1 MGDFW
6 GRGRRRRAVF
16 SGWVG
21 IGVWLLLG
29 GAPASAESTP
39 NVAAVPPEK
48 TITITCIFGE
58 NPARPEVKACVKGD
72 ATYVN
77 LPFFNLYLHTVSQWD
92 PESGS
97 INLQLGKLDL
107 HLRVGETQYL
117 EHQTAYRLAAAPFE
131 QDGEVWLPLEC
142 VQRLGVVIKQT
153 GTGTIRLDWAEPY
166 LLGIESVTY
175 QERPAFL
182 LIGSRTLTVKSSSLL
197 QNPERLMIDLSGVR
211 LHPAFAGFTPGPAE
225 DRAAEPL
232 IKSVRVSERDPD
244 IVRLV
249 FDLSALTGYRLIRN
263 PEAPEQLMVVCNA
276 LITGFRFSHQDAV
289 RKLTITTSQ
298 PTQFRVFNLSGPRRM
313 VIDFEGATLDASV
326 TKIAGDGQWLGAA
339 RLAQFDPYTVRAV
352 LDLKDETPCYVT
364 RSPADPNRIEVR
376 TVQAIQGITLGPD
389 GNSITISGDSEL
401 AETIR
406 RLHNPER
413 LEIDLN
419 YFRFSKGLTLPK
431 LYGPFIQG
439 LRMIE
444 VSPIQTRLEL
454 EISKYLLY
462 EAEFSADRTRMTLR
476 FKQSFFCG
484 KTVVLDAG
492 HGGVD
497 PGTCGSQGT
506 LEKEFTLDVA
516 MRLKDLLEE
525 AGSQVVLT
533 RHNDQYVGLFERPRM
548 ANYFQADLFISI
560 HCNSFSQDRRVRG
573 IEIYYQQKNAAGKR
587 LAERVLEQVTARTGL
602 NSRGVK
608 ANDYVVL
615 VETVMPGILA
625 ELGYLSNYEEETRL
639 RSSGFRDNAALGI
652 FEGMALYFE
661 DQSKQD
667 GAKS

>member
-1 MGDFW
+1 MG
-6 GRGRRRRAVF
+6 A
-16 SGWVG
+16 
-21 IGVWLLLG
+21 WLLLG
-29 GAPASAESTP
+29 GAPALAESTST
-39 NVAAVPPEK
+39 VAATAQER
-48 TITITCIFGE
+48 TSAITCIFGD
-58 NPARPEVKACVKGD
+58 NPARSEVKAFVKHD
-72 ATYVN
+72 VTYVN

-97 INLQLGKLDL
+97 ISLQLGKLDL
-107 HLRVGETQYL
+107 HLREGETQYL
-117 EHQTAYRLAAAPFE
+117 EHQTSYRLAAAPFE
-131 QDGEVWLPLEC
+131 QDGEVWLPLEF
-142 VQRLGVVIKQT
+142 VQRLGVVVKQT
-153 GTGTIRLDWAEPY
+153 NTDMIRLDWAEPY

-197 QNPERLMIDLSGVR
+197 QNPERLMLDLSGVR
-211 LHPAFAGFTPGPAE
+211 LHPAFAGFTPGPVDE
-225 DRAAEPL
+225 RAAKPL
-232 IKSVRVSERDPD
+232 IKAVRVSERDPN

-249 FDLSALTGYRLIRN
+249 FDLNALTGYRLIRN

-276 LITGFRFSHQDAV
+276 LVTGFRFSHQDAV

-298 PTQFRVFNLSGPRRM
+298 PTQYRVFNLSEPRRM
-313 VIDFEGATLDASV
+313 VIDFEGTTLDA
-326 TKIAGDGQWLGAA
+326 KIPQITGDGQWLGAA
-339 RLAQFDPYTVRAV
+339 RLAQFDPYTVRVV
-352 LDLKDETPCYVT
+352 LDLKDGTPCYVT
-364 RSPADPNRIEVR
+364 RSPSDPNRIEVR
-376 TVQAIQGITLGPD
+376 TVQTIQRITLGTA
-389 GNSITISGDSEL
+389 GSSLTVTGDSEL

-406 RLHNPER
+406 RLHSPER

-419 YFRFSKGLTLPK
+419 YFRLSKTLTLPK
-431 LYGPFIQG
+431 LNGLFIQG
-439 LRMIE
+439 LHVTE

-454 EISKYLLY
+454 DISKYLLY
-462 EAEFSADRTRMTLR
+462 ETEFSADRTRMTLR
-476 FKQSFFCG
+476 FKQSLFCG

-506 LEKEFTLDVA
+506 REKEFTLDVA

-525 AGSQVVLT
+525 AGSQVVMT
-533 RHNDQYVGLFERPRM
+533 RRDDQYISLFERPQI

-573 IEIYYQQKNAAGKR
+573 IEIYYQQENAASKR

-602 NSRGVK
+602 SRRGVK
-608 ANDYVVL
+608 ANNYVVL

-625 ELGYLSNYEEETRL
+625 ELGYLSNFEEETRL

-652 FEGMALYFE
+652 FEGMAAYFE
-661 DQSKQD
+661 DQLEKG
-667 GAKS
+667 GAK